1 MDTMKLSFQIKDDI
15 APVEVSFDSV
25 RFSINSIGE
34 LPVPLNITLTVEPIQ
49 LTGEERLMRAYMQQ
63 EVLKEDEETAE
74 EIAEEAAEA
83 GTEPEESSAEPEIE
97 PENKPEDEPMPAAV
111 PDLSEVDY
119 DDLIAELMR
128 RTSPDEDCGTEEE
141 AY

>member
-34 LPVPLNITLTVEPIQ
+34 LPIPLNITLTVEPIQ
-49 LTGEERLMRAYMQQ
+49 LTSEERLMQTYMQQ
-63 EVLKEDEETAE
+63 PTLKDEETAE
-74 EIAEEAAEA
+74 EASEA
-83 GTEPEESSAEPEIE
+83 GIEPEETGVEPEIE
-97 PENKPEDEPMPAAV
+97 PEDEPMPAAV

-128 RTSPDEDCGTEEE
+128 RTSPDEDCGAEEE